1 MRWIFSAL
9 VPPLLLILAVL
20 GSILGGI
27 ATPTEAA
34 SVGAVGAMVLAA
46 LRWRLSF
53 TILRETVIATATIT
67 SMVFIVLLGASVF
80 SVVFRMMGG
89 DNLVHEFLG
98 TLPGGRLAAVAVV
111 MIIMFFL
118 GFILDTF
125 EIIFIVIPIT
135 APVLLAL

>member
-1 MRWIFSAL
+1 MPGALLPGILLVSLYLVWVLFKAVTDPASCPATPVPPEEKGGLLREVFVAL

-46 LRWRLSF
+46 LRWRLSYK
-53 TILRETVIATATIT
+53 ILRETMVATATIT
-67 SMVFIVLLGASVF
+67 SMVFVILLGASVF

-89 DNLVHEFLG
+89 RQSG
-98 TLPGGRLAAVAVV
+98 A
-111 MIIMFFL
+111 
-118 GFILDTF
+118 
-125 EIIFIVIPIT
+125 
-135 APVLLAL
+135 